1 MYGGGVNFAVSAD
14 SYDRFMG
21 RYSAQ
26 LSPQLAD
33 LAGVEAGQRALDVGC
48 GSGMLT
54 AELVARLGPGAVSAV
69 DPSESFVAAVRERHP
84 GVDVH
89 QCGAEEMPFADATF
103 DAALAQLVISFMT
116 DPVAGLREM
125 ARVTRPGGV
134 IAVCMWDLAGG
145 RAPISPFW
153 KAALQLDP
161 GAQGERRMVGGREG
175 EIVELFETTGLADV
189 SQTALS
195 STIEHPTFD
204 DWWHPFGLGV
214 GPVGTY
220 MDGLDDA
227 HRDALRD
234 RCRELLGDGPVHV
247 ADVGLGGARRRHAP
261 LTARS

>member
-1 MYGGGVNFAVSAD
+1 VYGGRVNFAVSAT

-33 LAGVEAGQRALDVGC
+33 LAGVAAGQRVVDVGA

-54 AELVARLGPGAVSAV
+54 AELVERLGPEAVSAV

-89 QCGAEEMPFADATF
+89 LCGAEEMPFADATF

-134 IAVCMWDLAGG
+134 IAACMWDLAGG

-153 KAALQLDP
+153 RAALELDP
-161 GAQGERRMVGGREG
+161 DAQAERRSVGVREG
-175 EIVELFETTGLADV
+175 EIVALFEKIGLVEV
-189 SQTALS
+189 SQTELS
-195 STIEHPTFD
+195 ATIEHPTLD
-204 DWWHPFGLGV
+204 DWWQPYSLGV
-214 GPVGTY
+214 GPAGAYVQS
-220 MDGLDDA
+220 LDEA
-227 HRDALRD
+227 HRDALRN
-234 RCRELLGDGPVHV
+234 RCRDLLGDGPFTLQTW
-247 ADVGLGGARRRHAP
+247 AWAARGVVTP
-261 LTARS
+261 G

>member
-1 MYGGGVNFAVSAD
+1 MYGGGVSFAVSAD

-33 LAGVEAGQRALDVGC
+33 LARVEPGQRALDVGC

-69 DPSESFVAAVRERHP
+69 DPSEPFVAAVRERHP
-84 GVDVH
+84 GVDVR
-89 QCGAEEMPFADATF
+89 QCGAEEMPFADGTF

-125 ARVTRPGGV
+125 ARVTRPGGA

-161 GAQGERRMVGGREG
+161 GAQGERRMVGGRDG
-175 EIVELFETTGLADV
+175 EIVELFEKTGLADI
-189 SQTALS
+189 SQTELS

-204 DWWHPFGLGV
+204 DWWRPFGLGV
-214 GPVGTY
+214 GPVGVY
-220 MDGLDDA
+220 MNELDDS

-234 RCRELLGDGPVHV
+234 RCRELLGDGPF
-247 ADVGLGGARRRHAP
+247 ALQTWAWAARGVVTPR
-261 LTARS
+261 